1 MEIVIIGAG
10 RVGRPLAEACKAAG
24 HRVRLLSR
32 ADTAAGEH
40 HQLDSADLAFLT
52 VPDQVVAALAGQVTA
67 APRSGLVHCS
77 GQLVNRKIGSG
88 AAMFHPLM
96 SFRGDETAAI
106 FRGCPIGINAP
117 DNMQTILR
125 DLAQELGARPFILD
139 QEHTSSYHLAA
150 MFASVFPYIL
160 LLQAKE
166 LAQRSGLA
174 PEEAGTMFGPIFR
187 RAADHLEAADPQ
199 AGLTGPVSRG
209 DAQAVRQHLEALAGD
224 HDLAELY
231 RALTR
236 ISLRYAGLDAGA
248 RESMEAALQEVFPP
262 GG

>member
-1 MEIVIIGAG
+1 M
-10 RVGRPLAEACKAAG
+10 AEAIQAAG
-24 HRVRLLSR
+24 HRVHLWGR
-32 ADTAAGEH
+32 AETAAGDH
-40 HQLDSADLAFLT
+40 HRLDSADLAFLT
-52 VPDQVVAALAGQVTA
+52 VPDQFVAILAEQVTVL
-67 APRSGLVHCS
+67 PRSGLVHCS
-77 GQLVNRKIGSG
+77 GQLANRQIGSG
-88 AAMFHPLM
+88 AAMFHPMM

-106 FRGCPIGINAP
+106 FQGCPVGISGP
-117 DNMQTILR
+117 GDMQTILR
-125 DLAQELGARPFILD
+125 DLAEDLGASPFILD
-139 QEHTSSYHLAA
+139 HEHTSSYHLAA

-187 RAADHLEAADPQ
+187 RAADHLEAVDPQ
-199 AGLTGPVSRG
+199 EGLTGPVSRG
-209 DAQAVRQHLEALAGD
+209 DEQAVRQHLEVLAGD

-248 RESMEAALQEVFPP
+248 RKSMDAVLQEVFPP